1 MNHITN
7 MNYKKMGRPPKS
19 KAPVLAMLQLN
30 GFQTYYLIDKQKD
43 YLISSNIVNNF
54 RRVNAFTK
62 QNNLPKKGEEF
73 LFESNLQLNDFQ
85 PSLIK
90 PIGSEFSIQ
99 QIVSNQMNGQPQ
111 ISASNAQN
119 NAKSIIYSPPLSI
132 QPKGA

>member
-1 MNHITN
+1 
-7 MNYKKMGRPPKS
+7 MGRPPKS

-90 PIGSEFSIQ
+90 PIGSELSIQ

-111 ISASNAQN
+111 ISTSNAQN